1 MKVVMVSK
9 ALVRGT
15 YQRKLEEMA
24 SVGDI
29 QLTVVTPPS
38 WREGRT
44 EIPLE
49 RRQTN
54 GYELI
59 VSPIAF
65 NGRYHLHFYPGLG
78 RILHAVRPDIVHV
91 DEEPYNLATFL
102 ALRAARAVGARR
114 LFFTWQNIN
123 RRLPPPFFLL
133 ERANY
138 RTAQGAIAGV
148 SDAAGVLREKGFAG
162 PIWIIP
168 QFGVDLEVFQPGPP
182 HAAEVF
188 TVGFVGRL
196 VHEKGADLLIRACA
210 SLASPW
216 RLLIAGDGEER
227 DRLKNL
233 AQSLG
238 VVDRVAFLGAMT
250 SSQIPAFL
258 HRLDALALPSRT
270 MPNWREQFG
279 RALVEA
285 MACEVAVVGSSSGE
299 IPRVIG
305 GAGLVVP
312 EEDPVAL
319 AAALRELQENPAR
332 RAALGRQGRERVR
345 SAFTQRAVAEQTV
358 RAYEDLMNKS
368 YV

>member
-1 MKVVMVSK
+1 MVSK

-24 SVGDI
+24 RVGDVR
-29 QLTVVTPPS
+29 LTVVTPPS

-49 RRQTN
+49 RRHTD
-54 GYELI
+54 GYELV

-78 RILHAVRPDIVHV
+78 RILRAVRPDIVHV

-102 ALRAARAVGARR
+102 ALRAARGVAARR
-114 LFFTWQNIN
+114 LFFSWQNIN
-123 RRLPPPFFLL
+123 RRLPPPFSLL

-138 RTAQGAIAGV
+138 RAADGAIAGV
-148 SDAAGVLREKGFAG
+148 GDAATVLREKGFTG
-162 PIWIIP
+162 PIWVIP
-168 QFGVDLEVFQPGPP
+168 QFGVDPEVFQPGP
-182 HAAEVF
+182 ARASDVF
-188 TVGFVGRL
+188 TVGFIGRL
-196 VHEKGADLLIRACA
+196 VPEKGLDLLVRACA
-210 SLASPW
+210 PLAAPW
-216 RLLIAGDGEER
+216 RLLIVGEGDER
-227 DRLKNL
+227 GRIQAL

-238 VVDRVAFLGAMT
+238 VADRVDFVGGM
-250 SSQIPAFL
+250 SSAQIPDFL
-258 HRLDALALPSRT
+258 HRLDALVLPSRT

-305 GAGLVVP
+305 DAGLVVP
-312 EEDPVAL
+312 EENVAAL
-319 AAALRELQENPAR
+319 TAALRALQQDPER
-332 RAALGRQGRERVR
+332 RLSLGRNGRARVL
-345 SAFTQRAVAEQTV
+345 STFTQRGVAEQTV
-358 RAYEDLMNKS
+358 RVYEDLMNVR